1 MIYHDGEIA
10 ITDIFGTVEKNIII
24 RIYNKITD
32 TNKKELKIC
41 YFKMLIFVYF
51 LMKNFFNTHH
61 NVTL

>member
-41 YFKMLIFVYF
+41 
-51 LMKNFFNTHH
+51 
-61 NVTL
+61 